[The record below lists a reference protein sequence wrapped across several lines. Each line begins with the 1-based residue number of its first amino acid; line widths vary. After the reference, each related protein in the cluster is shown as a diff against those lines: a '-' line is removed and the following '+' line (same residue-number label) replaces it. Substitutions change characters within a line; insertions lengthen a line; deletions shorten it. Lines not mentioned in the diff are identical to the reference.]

1 MKCPV
6 CKDVTLLMSEKHGVE
21 IDYCPQCRGI
31 WLDRG
36 ELDKIIQRAKEIQR
50 EYDRDEDRY
59 ERRDYDRDSDRKR
72 YQSRDK
78 EYDYDREYRK
88 EKDRYDDSYYRK
100 KKKKS
105 SMFGEL
111 FEMFGGEGDLNQ
123 KATEGVIPQGL
134 AALFGKHG
142 GGKVPFAAVRQQGDN
157 HLPLI
162 FRAVGQLGGGP
173 NGGGR
178 GNPH

>member
-1 MKCPV
+1 MIFCKIRLRRIFRLHNWEGIAMKCPV

-36 ELDKIIQRAKEIQR
+36 ELDKIVQRVKEMER
-50 EYDRDEDRY
+50 EYT
-59 ERRDYDRDSDRKR
+59 
-72 YQSRDK
+72 RDK
-78 EYDYDREYRK
+78 EYDSHRDYRK

-111 FEMFGGEGDLNQ
+111 FELFGGEGD
-123 KATEGVIPQGL
+123 
-134 AALFGKHG
+134 
-142 GGKVPFAAVRQQGDN
+142 
-157 HLPLI
+157 
-162 FRAVGQLGGGP
+162 
-173 NGGGR
+173 
-178 GNPH
+178 